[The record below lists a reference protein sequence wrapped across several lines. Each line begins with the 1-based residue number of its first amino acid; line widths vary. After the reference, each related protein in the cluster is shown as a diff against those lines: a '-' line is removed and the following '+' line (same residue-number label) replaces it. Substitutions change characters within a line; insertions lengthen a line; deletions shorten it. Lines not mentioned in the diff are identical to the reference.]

1 MWYYIWK
8 SKGCFLIS
16 LTGLSLFITIR
27 WRLWYDLEY
36 KMDFLR
42 SVQKY
47 HWSTDRN
54 FHLPKKNCMRQF
66 RKSNLL
72 QMLTHVLIIPFICA
86 VFEIW
91 QTHMLI
97 LKQNHFFVLYMWI
110 SISFS
115 LLLWHFHL
123 NIYYWTFRHI
133 TSILT
138 ELNNFEANLN
148 IWFSQ

>member
-1 MWYYIWK
+1 
-8 SKGCFLIS
+8 
-16 LTGLSLFITIR
+16 
-27 WRLWYDLEY
+27 
-36 KMDFLR
+36 MDFLR

-54 FHLPKKNCMRQF
+54 FHLPKKNCMTQF

-148 IWFSQ
+148 IWFSRLYKIWIHKFKLLKLQFSVISKYDWNSFHEEQPTK